1 MKRSIAFALVLML
14 LSVVGVR
21 CYGAE
26 RKVEAVGFAERVVYH
41 SPQTPGYTAWV
52 GLWQLPNGRL
62 RYDCLQLTGTREK
75 PVATVPVFESADGG
89 DTWTRVV
96 NTSTEAVLSPGGYL
110 AVSRDS
116 GRGMAVLPNGTLVR
130 PVWPPEDEKTSGCLE
145 RSTDGGKTWGEKI
158 FFLPPAEYRTWPTL
172 IRRLDDGRLVLFAGC
187 WKRGDHQNGN
197 GALPNMTKAMFVSSD
212 EGKTWGQPIVVM
224 PTKQGVCEESDFCEL
239 PGGDLFFVHRTEHFP
254 DHQTAVSPLAA
265 RMGSSPPQ
273 SYWYSDRMQSIVR
286 RQGAG
291 FVPGPCQPAALVH
304 SGFPAVLRTRDGI
317 ILHLATT
324 GVHWT
329 PDLGKTWAQLNI
341 PGTPYYPKALERPD
355 GTIVVLGHVGSD
367 DPYGTVDQSIKQQ
380 TFRLRASG
388 AP

>member
-1 MKRSIAFALVLML
+1 
-14 LSVVGVR
+14 
-21 CYGAE
+21 
-26 RKVEAVGFAERVVYH
+26 
-41 SPQTPGYTAWV
+41 
-52 GLWQLPNGRL
+52 
-62 RYDCLQLTGTREK
+62 
-75 PVATVPVFESADGG
+75 
-89 DTWTRVV
+89 
-96 NTSTEAVLSPGGYL
+96 
-110 AVSRDS
+110 
-116 GRGMAVLPNGTLVR
+116 
-130 PVWPPEDEKTSGCLE
+130 
-145 RSTDGGKTWGEKI
+145 
-158 FFLPPAEYRTWPTL
+158 
-172 IRRLDDGRLVLFAGC
+172 
-187 WKRGDHQNGN
+187 
-197 GALPNMTKAMFVSSD
+197 MFVSSD